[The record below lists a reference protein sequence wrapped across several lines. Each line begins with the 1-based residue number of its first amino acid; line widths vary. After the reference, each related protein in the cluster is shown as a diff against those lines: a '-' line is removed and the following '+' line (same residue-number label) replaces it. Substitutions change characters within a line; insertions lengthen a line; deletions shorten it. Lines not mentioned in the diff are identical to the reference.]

1 MNFKV
6 ENRVA
11 QYEIRRATKLYGIPH
26 LHTHIEIIYILS
38 GFCEVTVDGVA
49 ESMGE
54 GDLCIAFPN
63 QIHSYR
69 NIIKPDAYVFIISS
83 ELCNEF
89 SNIFKNFVPKNSVF
103 KNAADNPVIKWAVNN
118 IFESSVNYNE
128 FAETEIRGSTLVL
141 LSELFRNME
150 LKDNEAGDN
159 TLFKGIIDYCYKN
172 YTQDIS
178 LESTAAA
185 LHVSNYYISRIFS
198 KRLKISFKE
207 YINSLRIQ
215 TACELLRKSDLS
227 ITEIASEVGYNTIRS
242 FNRCFMNIKKM
253 TPREY
258 RSKAGSGRK

>member
-11 QYEIRRATKLYGIPH
+11 QYEIRRAGKLYGIPH

-89 SNIFKNFVPKNSVF
+89 SNIFKKF
-103 KNAADNPVIKWAVNN
+103 
-118 IFESSVNYNE
+118 
-128 FAETEIRGSTLVL
+128 
-141 LSELFRNME
+141 
-150 LKDNEAGDN
+150 
-159 TLFKGIIDYCYKN
+159 
-172 YTQDIS
+172 
-178 LESTAAA
+178 
-185 LHVSNYYISRIFS
+185 
-198 KRLKISFKE
+198 
-207 YINSLRIQ
+207 IN
-215 TACELLRKSDLS
+215 
-227 ITEIASEVGYNTIRS
+227 
-242 FNRCFMNIKKM
+242 
-253 TPREY
+253 
-258 RSKAGSGRK
+258 